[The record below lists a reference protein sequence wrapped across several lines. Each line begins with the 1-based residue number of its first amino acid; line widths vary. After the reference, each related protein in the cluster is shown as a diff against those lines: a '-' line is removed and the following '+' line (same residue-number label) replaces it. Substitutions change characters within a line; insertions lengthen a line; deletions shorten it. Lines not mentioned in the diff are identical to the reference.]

1 MFDQII
7 ISSGVQSP
15 LPSVTNLQVDSVN
28 FPPSVISPT
37 SSNRLFLAGAG
48 VQGLDIQGEFVIS
61 TVIGVYLDP
70 NAVGSLTSFGWGSK
84 TTEELT
90 ESVDFF
96 RHIVTGKF
104 VIFTVIGVYLDP
116 VSVPSLSVKWKGKT
130 TEELTESV
138 PFFRE
143 IVTGSF
149 EKFIKVT
156 MKLPLTGQQYSEKV
170 TENCVAIWKSLGIYR
185 DSEAKAVERFL
196 EVFKDETFPPGA
208 SILFALASKGSL
220 TVAFSKDDSIPET
233 GKAVIENKL
242 LAEAVLESIIGKNG
256 VSPGA
261 RLSVAERL
269 AQLMNSDKVE
279 EDATK
284 TDQEEANNLPLGD
297 KLAKEN

>member
-1 MFDQII
+1 M
-7 ISSGVQSP
+7 SSSNSPSP
-15 LPSVTNLQVDSVN
+15 LPTVTKLQVDSVT
-28 FPPSVISPT
+28 FPPSVISPA
-37 SSNRLFLAGAG
+37 SSNPLFLGGAG
-48 VQGLDIQGEFVIS
+48 VRGLDIQ
-61 TVIGVYLDP
+61 
-70 NAVGSLTSFGWGSK
+70 
-84 TTEELT
+84 
-90 ESVDFF
+90 
-96 RHIVTGKF
+96 GKF

-170 TENCVAIWKSLGIYR
+170 TENCVAIWKSLGIYT